1 MDTTENTMPVVTDVH
16 KMIEFASDGIVSKT
30 VIDKACGKVVL
41 FCMSS
46 GQSLSEHTASS
57 PATVH
62 VLQGTGEFRLG
73 EEVHQVKSGT
83 WIHMPADLHHA
94 VKAKE
99 NLVFVLTLFRS

>member
-1 MDTTENTMPVVTDVH
+1 MNVTEDTLPIVTDVD

-41 FCMSS
+41 LCMSS

-62 VLQGTGEFRLG
+62 VLQGRGEFRLG
-73 EEVHQVKSGT
+73 EEVHTVKPGT
-83 WIHMPADLHHA
+83 WLYMPANLQHV
-94 VKAKE
+94 VKAE
-99 NLVFVLTLFRS
+99 ESLVFVLTLFKT